1 MTKKYSGAMCQAV
14 YGEDYI
20 DDADDDDDVTNPT
33 YETMS
38 PDRLDRKTGCWSL
51 LCNGL
56 LLLYGHR

>member
-1 MTKKYSGAMCQAV
+1 MCQAV
-14 YGEDYI
+14 YWEDFI
-20 DDADDDDDVTNPT
+20 DDADDDDADDDDADDVTNPT

-38 PDRLDRKTGCWSL
+38 PDRLDRKTGCWPM

>member
-1 MTKKYSGAMCQAV
+1 MCQAV

-20 DDADDDDDVTNPT
+20 DDADDDDADDVTNPT

-38 PDRLDRKTGCWSL
+38 PDRLDRKTGCWPM